1 MKKLD
6 TLVEDIYD
14 KLSVLSDGE
23 SLNIDDK
30 TIDAFGESM
39 KEVLSQWANPRP
51 RDSGTLRMSNIG
63 KPMRQLWYDMR
74 SESKTTERIKP
85 SVFIKFLYGHLL
97 EEVLLMLIKIAGHE
111 VTDEQKEVSV
121 SGIKGH
127 MDCVIDGE
135 VIDIKTASGFAFK
148 KFYNKTL
155 AEDDMFGYL
164 PQLADCVIDGEVVDI
179 KTASGFAFK
188 KFYNKTLAEDDMF
201 GYLPQLAGYEA
212 AMGTNK
218 GGFLAMNKESGE
230 LALYRPNS
238 FDKPDIK
245 KKIKTVKKL
254 IKIDT
259 PPELCY
265 NPIPD
270 GAAGNMQIA
279 RGCTWCRHKFEC
291 HSDANEGKGLRVFKY
306 SNKYSY
312 LTRVVKEP
320 RVLEVTK

>member
-1 MKKLD
+1 MAKKKLD

-85 SVFIKFLYGHLL
+85 SVFIKFLYGHML

-155 AEDDMFGYL
+155 AEDDIFGYL
-164 PQLADCVIDGEVVDI
+164 A
-179 KTASGFAFK
+179 
-188 KFYNKTLAEDDMF
+188 
-201 GYLPQLAGYEA
+201 QLAGYEA

-230 LALYRPNS
+230 IALYRPDS
-238 FDKPDIK
+238 YDKPDIK
-245 KKIKTVKKL
+245 KKIKTVKTL

-265 NPIPD
+265 NPVPD

-291 HSDANEGKGLRVFKY
+291 HADSNKGKGLRVFKY

>member
-63 KPMRQLWYDMR
+63 KPLRQLWYDMR

-135 VIDIKTASGFAFK
+135 VI
-148 KFYNKTL
+148 
-155 AEDDMFGYL
+155 
-164 PQLADCVIDGEVVDI
+164 DI

>member
-14 KLSVLSDGE
+14 KLSVLSDGN

-85 SVFIKFLYGHLL
+85 SVFIKFLYGHML

-155 AEDDMFGYL
+155 AEDDIFGYL
-164 PQLADCVIDGEVVDI
+164 A
-179 KTASGFAFK
+179 
-188 KFYNKTLAEDDMF
+188 
-201 GYLPQLAGYEA
+201 QLAGYEA

-230 LALYRPNS
+230 IALYRPDS

-291 HSDANEGKGLRVFKY
+291 HADSNKGKGLRVFKY

>member
-111 VTDEQKEVSV
+111 VTDEQKEVSI

-127 MDCVIDGE
+127 M
-135 VIDIKTASGFAFK
+135 
-148 KFYNKTL
+148 
-155 AEDDMFGYL
+155 
-164 PQLADCVIDGEVVDI
+164 DCVIDGEVVDI

-188 KFYNKTLAEDDMF
+188 KFYNKTLAEDDIF

-320 RVLEVTK
+320 RVLEVTR

>member
-39 KEVLSQWANPRP
+39 KEVLSHWANPKP

-97 EEVLLMLIKIAGHE
+97 EEVLLLLVKIAGHK

-135 VIDIKTASGFAFK
+135 VVDIKTASSFAFK

-155 AEDDMFGYL
+155 AEDD
-164 PQLADCVIDGEVVDI
+164 I
-179 KTASGFAFK
+179 
-188 KFYNKTLAEDDMF
+188 F

-230 LALYRPNS
+230 IALYRPDS

-245 KKIKTVKKL
+245 NKIKTVKKL
-254 IKIDT
+254 IKVDT
-259 PPELCY
+259 PPDLCY
-265 NPIPD
+265 NPVPD

>member
-127 MDCVIDGE
+127 MDCVI
-135 VIDIKTASGFAFK
+135 
-148 KFYNKTL
+148 N
-155 AEDDMFGYL
+155 
-164 PQLADCVIDGEVVDI
+164 GEVVDI

-188 KFYNKTLAEDDMF
+188 KFYNKTLAEDDIF
-201 GYLPQLAGYEA
+201 GYLAQLAGYEA

-230 LALYRPNS
+230 IALYRPDS

-254 IKIDT
+254 IKVDT

-265 NPIPD
+265 NPVPD

-291 HSDANEGKGLRVFKY
+291 HADSNKGKGLRVFKY

>member
-1 MKKLD
+1 MAKKKLD

-39 KEVLSQWANPRP
+39 KEVLSHWANPKP

-155 AEDDMFGYL
+155 AEDDIFGYL
-164 PQLADCVIDGEVVDI
+164 A
-179 KTASGFAFK
+179 
-188 KFYNKTLAEDDMF
+188 
-201 GYLPQLAGYEA
+201 QLAGYEA

-230 LALYRPNS
+230 IALYRPDS

-265 NPIPD
+265 NPVPD

-291 HSDANEGKGLRVFKY
+291 HADSNKGKGLRVFKY

>member
-155 AEDDMFGYL
+155 AEDDIFGYL
-164 PQLADCVIDGEVVDI
+164 A
-179 KTASGFAFK
+179 
-188 KFYNKTLAEDDMF
+188 
-201 GYLPQLAGYEA
+201 QLAGYEA

-230 LALYRPNS
+230 IALYRPDS

-254 IKIDT
+254 IKVDT

-265 NPIPD
+265 NPVPD

-291 HSDANEGKGLRVFKY
+291 HADSNKGKGLRVFKY

>member
-1 MKKLD
+1 MAKKKLD

-85 SVFIKFLYGHLL
+85 SVFIKFLYGHML

-155 AEDDMFGYL
+155 AEDDIFGYL
-164 PQLADCVIDGEVVDI
+164 A
-179 KTASGFAFK
+179 
-188 KFYNKTLAEDDMF
+188 
-201 GYLPQLAGYEA
+201 QLAGYEA

-230 LALYRPNS
+230 IALYRPDS

-265 NPIPD
+265 NPVPD

-291 HSDANEGKGLRVFKY
+291 HADSNKGKGLRVFKY

>member
-1 MKKLD
+1 MAKKKLD

-14 KLSVLSDGE
+14 KLSVLSDGK
-23 SLNIDDK
+23 SLDIDDK

-85 SVFIKFLYGHLL
+85 SVFIKFLYGHML

-155 AEDDMFGYL
+155 AEDDIFGYL
-164 PQLADCVIDGEVVDI
+164 A
-179 KTASGFAFK
+179 
-188 KFYNKTLAEDDMF
+188 
-201 GYLPQLAGYEA
+201 QLAGYEA

-230 LALYRPNS
+230 IALYRPDS

-265 NPIPD
+265 NPVPD

-291 HSDANEGKGLRVFKY
+291 HADSNKGKGLRVFKY

>member
-63 KPMRQLWYDMR
+63 KPLRQLWYDMR

-155 AEDDMFGYL
+155 AEDDIFGYL
-164 PQLADCVIDGEVVDI
+164 A
-179 KTASGFAFK
+179 
-188 KFYNKTLAEDDMF
+188 
-201 GYLPQLAGYEA
+201 QLAGYEA

-230 LALYRPNS
+230 IALYRPDS

-254 IKIDT
+254 IKVDT

-265 NPIPD
+265 NPVPD

-291 HSDANEGKGLRVFKY
+291 HADSNKGKGLRVFKY

>member
-1 MKKLD
+1 MAKNKKLD

-39 KEVLSQWANPRP
+39 KEVLSHWANPRP

-97 EEVLLMLIKIAGHE
+97 EEVLLLLVKIAGHK

-135 VIDIKTASGFAFK
+135 VVDIKTASSFAFK

-155 AEDDMFGYL
+155 AEDD
-164 PQLADCVIDGEVVDI
+164 I
-179 KTASGFAFK
+179 
-188 KFYNKTLAEDDMF
+188 F

-230 LALYRPNS
+230 IALYRPDS

-245 KKIKTVKKL
+245 NKIKNV
-254 IKIDT
+254 
-259 PPELCY
+259 
-265 NPIPD
+265 
-270 GAAGNMQIA
+270 
-279 RGCTWCRHKFEC
+279 
-291 HSDANEGKGLRVFKY
+291 
-306 SNKYSY
+306 
-312 LTRVVKEP
+312 
-320 RVLEVTK
+320 

>member
-1 MKKLD
+1 MAKNKKLD

-39 KEVLSQWANPRP
+39 KEVLSHWANPRP

-97 EEVLLMLIKIAGHE
+97 EEVLLLLVKIAGHK

-135 VIDIKTASGFAFK
+135 VVDIKTASSFAFK

-155 AEDDMFGYL
+155 AEDD
-164 PQLADCVIDGEVVDI
+164 I
-179 KTASGFAFK
+179 
-188 KFYNKTLAEDDMF
+188 F

-230 LALYRPNS
+230 IALYRPDS

-245 KKIKTVKKL
+245 NKIKTVKKL
-254 IKIDT
+254 IKVDT
-259 PPELCY
+259 PPDLCY
-265 NPIPD
+265 NPVPD
-270 GAAGNMQIA
+270 GAAGNMKIGK
-279 RGCTWCRHKFEC
+279 GCTWCRHKFEC

-306 SNKYSY
+306 SNRFSY

>member
-14 KLSVLSDGE
+14 KLSVLSDGK
-23 SLNIDDK
+23 SLDIDDK

-85 SVFIKFLYGHLL
+85 SVFIKFLYGHML

-155 AEDDMFGYL
+155 AEDDIFGYL
-164 PQLADCVIDGEVVDI
+164 A
-179 KTASGFAFK
+179 
-188 KFYNKTLAEDDMF
+188 
-201 GYLPQLAGYEA
+201 QLAGYEA

-230 LALYRPNS
+230 IALYRPDS

-254 IKIDT
+254 IKVDT

-265 NPIPD
+265 NPVPD

-291 HSDANEGKGLRVFKY
+291 HADSNKGKGLRVFKY

>member
-39 KEVLSQWANPRP
+39 KEVLSHWANPKP

-85 SVFIKFLYGHLL
+85 SVFIKFLYGHML
-97 EEVLLMLIKIAGHE
+97 EEVLLMLIKIAGHK

-127 MDCVIDGE
+127 M
-135 VIDIKTASGFAFK
+135 
-148 KFYNKTL
+148 
-155 AEDDMFGYL
+155 
-164 PQLADCVIDGEVVDI
+164 DCVIDGEVVDI

-188 KFYNKTLAEDDMF
+188 KFYNKTLAEDDIF

-230 LALYRPNS
+230 IALYRPDS

-265 NPIPD
+265 NPVPD
-270 GAAGNMQIA
+270 GASGNMKIA

-291 HSDANEGKGLRVFKY
+291 HADSNEGQGLRVFKY
-306 SNKYSY
+306 SKGYTY
-312 LTRVVKEP
+312 LTQTVKTP
-320 RVLEVTK
+320 NVLEVTK

>member
-1 MKKLD
+1 MTKKKLD

-39 KEVLSQWANPRP
+39 KEVLSHWANPRP

-63 KPMRQLWYDMR
+63 KPLRQLWYDMR

-85 SVFIKFLYGHLL
+85 SVFIKFLYGHML
-97 EEVLLMLIKIAGHE
+97 EEVLLMLIKIAGHK

-127 MDCVIDGE
+127 M
-135 VIDIKTASGFAFK
+135 
-148 KFYNKTL
+148 
-155 AEDDMFGYL
+155 
-164 PQLADCVIDGEVVDI
+164 DCVIDGEVVDI

-188 KFYNKTLAEDDMF
+188 KFYNKTLAEDDIF

-230 LALYRPNS
+230 IALYRPDS

-265 NPIPD
+265 NPVPD
-270 GAAGNMQIA
+270 GASGNMKIA

-291 HSDANEGKGLRVFKY
+291 HADSNEGQGLRVFKY
-306 SNKYSY
+306 SKGYTY
-312 LTRVVKEP
+312 LTQTVKTP
-320 RVLEVTK
+320 NVLEVTK

>member
-1 MKKLD
+1 MAKKKLD

-155 AEDDMFGYL
+155 AEDDIFGYL
-164 PQLADCVIDGEVVDI
+164 A
-179 KTASGFAFK
+179 
-188 KFYNKTLAEDDMF
+188 
-201 GYLPQLAGYEA
+201 QLAGYEA

-230 LALYRPNS
+230 IALYRPDS

-265 NPIPD
+265 NPVPD

-291 HSDANEGKGLRVFKY
+291 HADSNKGKGLRVFKY

>member
-127 MDCVIDGE
+127 M
-135 VIDIKTASGFAFK
+135 
-148 KFYNKTL
+148 
-155 AEDDMFGYL
+155 
-164 PQLADCVIDGEVVDI
+164 DCVIDGEVVDI

>member
-63 KPMRQLWYDMR
+63 KPLRQLWYDMR

-127 MDCVIDGE
+127 MDCVI
-135 VIDIKTASGFAFK
+135 
-148 KFYNKTL
+148 N
-155 AEDDMFGYL
+155 
-164 PQLADCVIDGEVVDI
+164 GEVVDI

>member
-164 PQLADCVIDGEVVDI
+164 PQLA
-179 KTASGFAFK
+179 
-188 KFYNKTLAEDDMF
+188 
-201 GYLPQLAGYEA
+201 GYEA

>member
-63 KPMRQLWYDMR
+63 KPLRQLWYDMR

-127 MDCVIDGE
+127 M
-135 VIDIKTASGFAFK
+135 
-148 KFYNKTL
+148 
-155 AEDDMFGYL
+155 
-164 PQLADCVIDGEVVDI
+164 DCVIDGEVVDI

>member
-63 KPMRQLWYDMR
+63 KPLRQLWYDMR

-85 SVFIKFLYGHLL
+85 SVFIKFLYGHML

-164 PQLADCVIDGEVVDI
+164 PQLA
-179 KTASGFAFK
+179 
-188 KFYNKTLAEDDMF
+188 
-201 GYLPQLAGYEA
+201 GYEA

-230 LALYRPNS
+230 IALYRPDS

-291 HSDANEGKGLRVFKY
+291 HADSNKGKGLRVFKY

>member
-39 KEVLSQWANPRP
+39 KEVLSHWANPRP

-63 KPMRQLWYDMR
+63 KPLRQLWYDMR

-127 MDCVIDGE
+127 MDCVI
-135 VIDIKTASGFAFK
+135 
-148 KFYNKTL
+148 N
-155 AEDDMFGYL
+155 
-164 PQLADCVIDGEVVDI
+164 GEVVDI

>member
-1 MKKLD
+1 MAKKKLD

-39 KEVLSQWANPRP
+39 KEVLSHWANPKP

-155 AEDDMFGYL
+155 AEDDIFGYL
-164 PQLADCVIDGEVVDI
+164 A
-179 KTASGFAFK
+179 
-188 KFYNKTLAEDDMF
+188 
-201 GYLPQLAGYEA
+201 QLAGYEA

-230 LALYRPNS
+230 IALYRPDS

-254 IKIDT
+254 IKVDT

-265 NPIPD
+265 NPVPD

-291 HSDANEGKGLRVFKY
+291 HADSNKGKGLRVFKY

>member
-1 MKKLD
+1 MTKKKLD

-39 KEVLSQWANPRP
+39 KEVLSHWANPKP

-85 SVFIKFLYGHLL
+85 SVFIKFLYGHML
-97 EEVLLMLIKIAGHE
+97 EEVLLMLIKIAGHK

-135 VIDIKTASGFAFK
+135 VVDIKTASSFAFK

-155 AEDDMFGYL
+155 AEDD
-164 PQLADCVIDGEVVDI
+164 I
-179 KTASGFAFK
+179 
-188 KFYNKTLAEDDMF
+188 F

-230 LALYRPNS
+230 IALYRPDS

-265 NPIPD
+265 NPVPD
-270 GAAGNMQIA
+270 GASGNMKIA

-291 HSDANEGKGLRVFKY
+291 HADSNEGQGLRVFKY
-306 SNKYSY
+306 SKGYTY
-312 LTRVVKEP
+312 LTQTVKTP
-320 RVLEVTK
+320 NVLEVTK

>member
-1 MKKLD
+1 LENFIKSYVEKKEYLMTKKKLD

-39 KEVLSQWANPRP
+39 KEVLSHWANPKP

-97 EEVLLMLIKIAGHE
+97 EEVLLMLIKIAGHK

-127 MDCVIDGE
+127 M
-135 VIDIKTASGFAFK
+135 
-148 KFYNKTL
+148 
-155 AEDDMFGYL
+155 
-164 PQLADCVIDGEVVDI
+164 DCVIDGEVVDI

-188 KFYNKTLAEDDMF
+188 KFYNKTLAEDDIF

-230 LALYRPNS
+230 IALYRPDS

-265 NPIPD
+265 NPVPD
-270 GAAGNMQIA
+270 GASGNMKIA

-291 HSDANEGKGLRVFKY
+291 HADSNEGQGLRVFKY
-306 SNKYSY
+306 SKGYTY
-312 LTRVVKEP
+312 LTQTVKTP
-320 RVLEVTK
+320 NVLEVTK

>member
-1 MKKLD
+1 MAKKKLD

-39 KEVLSQWANPRP
+39 KEVLSHWANPKP

-155 AEDDMFGYL
+155 AEDDIFGYL
-164 PQLADCVIDGEVVDI
+164 A
-179 KTASGFAFK
+179 
-188 KFYNKTLAEDDMF
+188 
-201 GYLPQLAGYEA
+201 QLAGYEA

-230 LALYRPNS
+230 IALYRPDS

-291 HSDANEGKGLRVFKY
+291 HADSNKGKGLRVFKY

>member
-127 MDCVIDGE
+127 M
-135 VIDIKTASGFAFK
+135 
-148 KFYNKTL
+148 
-155 AEDDMFGYL
+155 
-164 PQLADCVIDGEVVDI
+164 DCVIDGEVVDI

-320 RVLEVTK
+320 RVLEVTR

>member
-39 KEVLSQWANPRP
+39 KEVLSHWANPKP

-85 SVFIKFLYGHLL
+85 SVFIKFLYGHML

-155 AEDDMFGYL
+155 AEDDIFGYL
-164 PQLADCVIDGEVVDI
+164 A
-179 KTASGFAFK
+179 
-188 KFYNKTLAEDDMF
+188 
-201 GYLPQLAGYEA
+201 QLAGYEA

-230 LALYRPNS
+230 IALYRPDS

-265 NPIPD
+265 NPVPD

-291 HSDANEGKGLRVFKY
+291 HADSNKGKGLRVFKY

>member
-164 PQLADCVIDGEVVDI
+164 PQLA
-179 KTASGFAFK
+179 
-188 KFYNKTLAEDDMF
+188 
-201 GYLPQLAGYEA
+201 GYEA

-265 NPIPD
+265 NPVPD